1 MLKKTQ
7 DANIELVVAISHL
20 FKHISSDND
29 VSLKLSL
36 FPQSVVISNLPYTTD
51 LTFVLNDRVIEI
63 EHNTTTTCIDQKCFR
78 LNNLPDVEDYIIKV
92 FGL

>member
-7 DANIELVVAISHL
+7 DTNIELVVAISHL

-51 LTFVLNDRVIEI
+51 LTFVLNGRTIEI
-63 EHNTTTTCIDQKCFR
+63 EHNTANGLDRKCFR